1 MVEAEKSPCVSL
13 CLTSRVV
20 ARRQRLAALTGGLVG
35 QPLGVGAVGGL
46 VRLFVLDE
54 DFAHQLLGAGQRDA
68 RLQLRTERVWL
79 LREVTWR

>member
-1 MVEAEKSPCVSL
+1 MSL

-20 ARRQRLAALTGGLVG
+20 ARRHRLAALTGGLVS

-54 DFAHQLLGAGQRDA
+54 DFAHQLLGAGQRHA
-68 RLQLRTERVWL
+68 RLQLRTGRVWL
-79 LREVTWR
+79 LREEAGGELEVTCR